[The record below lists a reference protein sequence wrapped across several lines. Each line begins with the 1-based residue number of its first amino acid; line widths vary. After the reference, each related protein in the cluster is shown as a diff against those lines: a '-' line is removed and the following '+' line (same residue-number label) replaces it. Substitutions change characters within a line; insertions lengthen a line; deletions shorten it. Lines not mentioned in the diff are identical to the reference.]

1 MKALEI
7 EQELPQPTCIKVIG
21 IGGGGCNTISDMYN
35 MGINNVE
42 FYAIN
47 TDVQSLKICQCPNKI
62 QIGKELTN
70 GLGAGSNPQIGEQ
83 AALAAKDVITELLK
97 GADMVFITAG
107 FGGGTGTGGAPV
119 VAQIAKEMGILTVA
133 VVTRPFRFEGP
144 KRMQQAEE
152 GIEKMRE
159 ICDTVIA
166 ISNERLLEV
175 VGNKARLVE
184 AFHIAN
190 NVLSEGVKSISELI
204 TSPGLINVDFADVRT
219 IMGISGGAVMG
230 VGIGKGENRAVE
242 AVKKAC
248 SNQLLDKIVIE
259 GAKGILLCFN
269 APPDLTLQEVN
280 EATTLVYEAAD
291 DDANIIFGT
300 VINENLKDEVKV
312 TMIATGFK
320 EEPRKEGRYKKQ
332 ILVSSEPTH
341 IQQHHREFP
350 IREEKTVSRN
360 SDNLSV
366 ETTISATSPRI
377 KIKSDIFANEEDSQI
392 DSEAEAKFSEV
403 KVEETMETAASEQPD
418 SVESATDTEKS
429 KETEKQPENEYEIPS
444 IFRRRRLIF

>member
-152 GIEKMRE
+152 GIEKMRQ

>member
-21 IGGGGCNTISDMYN
+21 IGGGGCNTVSDMFN

-62 QIGKELTN
+62 QIGKDLTN
-70 GLGAGSNPQIGEQ
+70 GLGAGSNPEIGEQ
-83 AALAAKDVITELLK
+83 AALAAKDVITEILK

-107 FGGGTGTGGAPV
+107 FGGGTGTGAAPV
-119 VAQIAKEMGILTVA
+119 VAQLAKEMGILTVA

-144 KRMQQAEE
+144 KRMQRAEE
-152 GIEKMRE
+152 GIEKIRQ

-175 VGNKARLVE
+175 VGNKALLVE

-204 TSPGLINVDFADVRT
+204 TTPGLINVDFADIRT

-259 GAKGILLCFN
+259 GAKGILICIN
-269 APPDLTLQEVN
+269 APPDLTLQEIN

-291 DDANIIFGT
+291 DEANIIFGA

-320 EEPRKEGRYKKQ
+320 EETRKDGRYKKQ
-332 ILVSSEPTH
+332 LLASSEPTR
-341 IQQHHREFP
+341 IQRRHQEYSTQQ
-350 IREEKTVSRN
+350 EELTPQN
-360 SDNLSV
+360 SDRLEPESV
-366 ETTISATSPRI
+366 ISATPPRI
-377 KIKSDIFANEEDSQI
+377 EIKPDIFADEENAQADNI
-392 DSEAEAKFSEV
+392 DDKLSGVNA
-403 KVEETMETAASEQPD
+403 EETEVSSEKEQSSSSE
-418 SVESATDTEKS
+418 SVAS
-429 KETEKQPENEYEIPS
+429 KEKTKKAEKQPNNEYEIPS